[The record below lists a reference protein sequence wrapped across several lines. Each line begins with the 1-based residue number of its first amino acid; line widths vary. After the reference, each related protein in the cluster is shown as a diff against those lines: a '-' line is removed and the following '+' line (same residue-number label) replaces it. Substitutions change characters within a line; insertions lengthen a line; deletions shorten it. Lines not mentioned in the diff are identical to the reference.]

1 MSKTP
6 PRQVTPVL
14 IDGQVY
20 KQRRIQLALDMC
32 MLLRQQ
38 YTLGV

>member
-20 KQRRIQLALDMC
+20 RQRRIQLAPNMC
-32 MLLRQQ
+32 MLLQQ
-38 YTLGV
+38 QHTHGV